1 MKNASKRIV
10 MLFHGLLK
18 HFGEA
23 WQSVPQR
30 FEAFLMRLKLKN
42 AEKRFATPCHGMLN
56 TLWGRV
62 RPR

>member
-1 MKNASKRIV
+1 

-18 HFGEA
+18 YFGEA
-23 WQSVPQR
+23 WQSVSHH
-30 FEAFLMRLKLKN
+30 FNALKTVQN

-62 RPR
+62 TKRL